1 MKNIDVK
8 SLIIGALLTSTIF
21 RGVAAVPSGTGS
33 SKQASEWD
41 EKQTWTIA
49 SREFGNPSNHTHP
62 TGAEPFAMLSV
73 KGKVM
78 VYYRA
83 RIK

>member
-21 RGVAAVPSGTGS
+21 LGVAAAGKGGMWDKKQEWLITMGDPSHRNLQEFPKLAEIYRKA
-33 SKQASEWD
+33 SK
-41 EKQTWTIA
+41 
-49 SREFGNPSNHTHP
+49 
-62 TGAEPFAMLSV
+62 GAEPFAV
-73 KGKVM
+73 QGKNIIF
-78 VYYRA
+78 RK